1 MTEWRESVGSSPTG
15 AESWQ
20 GEKEQAPAGHER
32 QGGVD
37 GKGRVPCWGGSPFP
51 LTLVQYRV
59 GVGRPRAEQVAVVL
73 LPRGKESSS
82 PVLSSRESRS
92 GVGGTECHLPQILTQ
107 SVRGSPGLLRRADV
121 NGQLSAENA
130 NFSPA
135 PRALHSLI
143 WALEPR
149 SRSLTPKHMPM
160 GLSWWPSG

>member
-1 MTEWRESVGSSPTG
+1 VWGPPPWVLSPG
-15 AESWQ
+15 W
-20 GEKEQAPAGHER
+20 GEKEQAPAGCER

-37 GKGRVPCWGGSPFP
+37 GKGRVPCWGGTPFP

-59 GVGRPRAEQVAVVL
+59 GVGRPRAEQVTVVL
-73 LPRGKESSS
+73 LCRGKESSS
-82 PVLSSRESRS
+82 PALSSRESRS
-92 GVGGTECHLPQILTQ
+92 GVGGAECHLPRTLTR

-149 SRSLTPKHMPM
+149 SRSLTPKYMPT
-160 GLSWWPSG
+160 GLPWWSSG

>member
-1 MTEWRESVGSSPTG
+1 MWGPPPWVLSPG
-15 AESWQ
+15 GG

-37 GKGRVPCWGGSPFP
+37 GKGRAPCWGGTPFP

-59 GVGRPRAEQVAVVL
+59 GEGRPRAEQVTVVL

-107 SVRGSPGLLRRADV
+107 SVRGSPGLLRRAGV
-121 NGQLSAENA
+121 NGQLSAETA

-143 WALEPR
+143 WVLEPR
-149 SRSLTPKHMPM
+149 SRSLTTKHMPM
-160 GLSWWPSG
+160 GLSWWSSG